1 MYKIQVGISACLL
14 GQQVR
19 FDGGHKRSSF
29 CEQDLGAHFD
39 YHPVCPEM
47 AIGLGSPRAAI
58 RLVRRQGEIR
68 AEASN
73 GSFDVTDKL
82 IAFSE
87 QKARQLDF
95 ISGYILCAKSP
106 SCGMERVR
114 IYAATADGGRNA
126 GNIGSSAKEGVGL
139 FAQALMAANPQLPVE
154 EDGRLCDPLLRENF
168 VLRVFAYHDW
178 QQLCARGLT
187 AAALIEFHSRYK
199 YLVLSHATTH
209 YRALGRLLAHVGK
222 ANLQEVAQRYIQGLM
237 TALSVRATRRNH
249 TNVLMHLQGYF
260 KRVLTPEQKQELSD
274 TIDKYR
280 IGIFP
285 LLVPLTLIRHYLR
298 EYPNSY
304 LAGQVYLNP
313 HPDTLKLRYGL

>member
-1 MYKIQVGISACLL
+1 MYKIKVGISACLL
-14 GQQVR
+14 GQEVR

-29 CEQDLGAHFD
+29 CERDLGAHFE

-47 AIGLGSPRAAI
+47 AIGLGAPRAAI
-58 RLVRRQGEIR
+58 RLVKRHGEVR

-95 ISGYILCAKSP
+95 LSGYILCAKSP

-114 IYAATADGGRNA
+114 IYGANNEG
-126 GNIGSSAKEGVGL
+126 SAKEGIGL
-139 FAQALMAANPQLPVE
+139 FAKALMEANPLLPVE
-154 EDGRLCDPLLRENF
+154 EDGRLCDPILRENF

-178 QQLCARGLT
+178 QQLCASGIT
-187 AAALIEFHSRYK
+187 AAALIRFHSRYK

-209 YRALGRLLAHVGK
+209 YRTLGKLLGNLGK
-222 ANLQEVAQRYIQGLM
+222 ANLQEVADSYIKGLM
-237 TALSVRATRRNH
+237 AALTLRANRRSH

-260 KRVLTPEQKQELSD
+260 KRVLTPAQKQELAD

-280 IGIFP
+280 TGIFP

-298 EYPNSY
+298 EYPNAY
-304 LAGQVYLNP
+304 LSEQVYLNP